1 MKNIKD
7 RIYDALSAVIGNVS
21 DTYPPDWEGFPAV
34 QLTEEDNS
42 VYEKTNTSIEEKAR
56 VRYRIDIWHNKPTSE
71 TALVVDGAV
80 SALGLV
86 RTACA
91 DAPEPSQRLKHKVMR
106 YEGIICMDSDDVY
119 WA

>member
-21 DTYPPDWEGFPAV
+21 DAYPTDWVDLPAV

-42 VYEKTNTSIEEKAR
+42 VYEKSNTSIEEKAR
-56 VRYRIDIWHNKPTSE
+56 VRYRIDVWHNRSTSE
-71 TALVVDGAV
+71 TALTVDEAI

-91 DAPEPSQRLKHKVMR
+91 DVPEPGQLKHKVMR